1 MEVDNYQSLELKKSI
16 LIQMVASL
24 TMSEEKLLDQIIL
37 NIKYFKSSSVGIL
50 NQQIKPEDIL
60 YLKALSNYTEIFLS
74 NGRKV
79 LLAKTLKQLTLQLP
93 ESIFL
98 RVHKSYIVNKLF
110 MKQFITLP
118 QTFVVLENDTII
130 PVSRQKRSFV
140 KGQF

>member
-1 MEVDNYQSLELKKSI
+1 MEIGNYQSLELKKSI

-74 NGRKV
+74 NGKKV

-93 ESIFL
+93 EAIFL

>member
-1 MEVDNYQSLELKKSI
+1 MEVDNYQSLEFKKSR

-24 TMSEEKLLDQIIL
+24 TMNEEKLLDQIIL

-50 NQQIKPEDIL
+50 NQQIKSEDIL

-93 ESIFL
+93 EAIFL

-110 MKQFITLP
+110 MKQFITIP
-118 QTFVVLENDTII
+118 QTFVVLENDTVI

>member
-1 MEVDNYQSLELKKSI
+1 MEIGNYQSLELKKSI

-50 NQQIKPEDIL
+50 NQQIKSEDIL

-74 NGRKV
+74 NGKKV

-93 ESIFL
+93 EAIFL